1 MCAGAL
7 YWCGVRKVVY
17 GCPEEVLSA
26 IVTEA
31 FGEDTD
37 LHAQSRAVLGNAA
50 QEVQII
56 GPVLDEEAAE
66 VHRGYWGVEG

>member
-1 MCAGAL
+1 MIFYCVLKESQCAMCAGAL

-50 QEVQII
+50 Q
-56 GPVLDEEAAE
+56 
-66 VHRGYWGVEG
+66 